1 MKKNKLPYNLD
12 SGFKV
17 PDNYFDDLTDR
28 IMDSTASG
36 ETRKNP
42 HLKEISENGFKVPE
56 GYFENFEVKLP
67 PKEEKETKV
76 IPLFSKRNFYYAS
89 GVAAIFIAVFSTIF
103 INSSPEY
110 TWENVELSAIE
121 NYIDAGYTDMSPSEI
136 TNFLYE
142 GDYVVETNF
151 DNVNA
156 DAVYD
161 YLNEN
166 VEDPAYILE

>member
-1 MKKNKLPYNLD
+1 MKKNKLPYKLD
-12 SGFKV
+12 SGLKV
-17 PDNYFDDLTDR
+17 PDNYFDDLTSR
-28 IMDSTASG
+28 LMDSIDSDSTG
-36 ETRKNP
+36 NNP
-42 HLKEISENGFKVPE
+42 LLTEIESSGFKVPE
-56 GYFENFEVKLP
+56 GYFENFEVELS

-76 IPLFSKRNFYYAS
+76 IHLFSKRNLYYAS
-89 GVAAIFIAVFSTIF
+89 GVAAIFIAVFSTILL
-103 INSSPEY
+103 NPSPEY

-121 NYIDAGYTDMSPSEI
+121 NYLDAGYTDMSPSEI

-151 DNVNA
+151 DNVNS

-161 YLNEN
+161 YLDEN